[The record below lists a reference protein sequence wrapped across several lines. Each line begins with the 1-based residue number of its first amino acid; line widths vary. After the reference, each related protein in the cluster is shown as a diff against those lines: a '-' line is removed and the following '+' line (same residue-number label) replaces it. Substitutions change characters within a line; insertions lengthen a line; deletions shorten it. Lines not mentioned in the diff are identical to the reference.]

1 MTRPAVFLDRDG
13 TLVDDP
19 PPGYLG
25 DPGQVRVFDGAADAI
40 NRLHARGF
48 AVVVASNQA
57 GIARGI
63 ITWDQYT
70 AVARRIDESLARE
83 GARLDGTYI
92 CPHAPEID
100 GECPCR
106 KPRLLLYER
115 AAADLGL
122 DFGRSWWIGDRITD
136 LLPAHALGGK
146 GILVET
152 GLGKEHH
159 DAARREGF
167 LVAADLAASVPL
179 IA

>member
-25 DPGQVRVFDGAADAI
+25 DPGQVRVFEGAAGAI

-48 AVVVASNQA
+48 AVVVVSNQA

-63 ITWDQYT
+63 ITWDQYN

-83 GARLDGTYI
+83 GARLDCTYI

-136 LLPAHALGGK
+136 LLPAHALGGE

-167 LVAADLAASVPL
+167 LVAADLAAAVPL